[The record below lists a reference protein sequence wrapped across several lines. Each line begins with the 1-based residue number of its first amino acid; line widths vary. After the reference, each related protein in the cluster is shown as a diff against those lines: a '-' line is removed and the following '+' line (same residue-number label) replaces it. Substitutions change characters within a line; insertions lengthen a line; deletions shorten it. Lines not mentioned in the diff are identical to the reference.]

1 MASTLKADYFI
12 SIHCDGWTDFSKGA
26 HTIYN
31 DETSKQL
38 AIDLL
43 DNYDTTNILPK
54 SPHKRSDLG
63 VLGSSNKSKKK
74 VLIEL
79 GYLTSPIDAKN
90 IVTNKNKIATLL
102 VNGLTKNINNA

>member
-1 MASTLKADYFI
+1 M
-12 SIHCDGWTDFSKGA
+12 
-26 HTIYN
+26 
-31 DETSKQL
+31 
-38 AIDLL
+38 
-43 DNYDTTNILPK
+43 PK